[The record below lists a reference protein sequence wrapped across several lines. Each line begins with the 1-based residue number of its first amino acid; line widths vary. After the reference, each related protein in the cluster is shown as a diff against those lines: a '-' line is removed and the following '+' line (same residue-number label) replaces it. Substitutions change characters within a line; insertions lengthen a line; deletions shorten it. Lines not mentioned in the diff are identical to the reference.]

1 MNIRKVPSLLYK
13 RFKAV
18 CAIEGKTIQDKVV
31 ELIEAASI
39 SMEKYNENKSN

>member
-18 CAIEGKTIQDKVV
+18 CAIEGKTIQEKII
-31 ELIEAASI
+31 ELIEEASVA
-39 SMEKYNENKSN
+39 MEKYTQ